1 MRAPRAGALG
11 RRAGALARSGS
22 NPQTV
27 NQVQALFRDDG
38 GDGEDSELMAFGY
51 DRQAVGPKASA
62 SKIGTCAGDKRV
74 RASVVHVGCALTSRA
89 RVAVLGATLSRHQA
103 RAKP

>member
-1 MRAPRAGALG
+1 MRAPSAGALG

-62 SKIGTCAGDKRV
+62 SKIGTCAGNQRV
-74 RASVVHVGCALTSRA
+74 WASVVHVACALRSRA
-89 RVAVLGATLSRHQA
+89 RVAVLGATLARHQA